1 MESGLILIV
10 DDEVSIRRVLHT
22 VLESQGFET
31 VEAARGEDALALILD
46 SSFDAVLL
54 DVNMPGMNGID
65 TCRIMRRLL
74 PRLPIL
80 MLSVADSEE
89 DMVEAL
95 DAGANDY
102 ITKPFRLREMV
113 ARIRAA
119 MRWNKT
125 PTVELD
131 EGSAAVRVGNIEVDP
146 LNRTVRKAN
155 RAIHLTPKEFRLIH
169 HLMTNAGRPIPHSR
183 LLNLVWGPDHGE
195 DRDYLRTFVRQLR
208 RKIEDNPSDP
218 KYLLTETGFGYR
230 FVHGA

>member
-10 DDEVSIRRVLHT
+10 DDEISIRHVLHT
-22 VLESQGFET
+22 VLGRQGFET
-31 VEAARGEDALALILD
+31 VETARGEDALALVLD

-65 TCRIMRRLL
+65 TCRIMRRML
-74 PRLPIL
+74 PRIPIL
-80 MLSVADSEE
+80 MLSVRDSEE
-89 DMVEAL
+89 DKVNAL

-119 MRWNKT
+119 MRWNRT
-125 PTVELD
+125 PIFELD
-131 EGSAAVRVGNIEVDP
+131 EGSLAVRVGNIEIDP
-146 LNRTVRKAN
+146 VQRTVRKAN
-155 RAIHLTPKEFRLIH
+155 QAIHLTPKEFKLMH

-183 LLNLVWGPDHGE
+183 LLNLIWGPDHGE

-208 RKIEDNPSDP
+208 KKIEDDPSAP
-218 KYLLTETGFGYR
+218 KYLLTEAGFGYR
-230 FVHGA
+230 FVQTM